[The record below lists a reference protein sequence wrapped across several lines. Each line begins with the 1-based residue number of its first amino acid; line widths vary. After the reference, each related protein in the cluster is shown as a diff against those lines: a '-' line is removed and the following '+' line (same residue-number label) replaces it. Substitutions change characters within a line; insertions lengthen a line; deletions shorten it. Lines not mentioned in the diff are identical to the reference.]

1 MKKQYENPEMEI
13 MELQLENG
21 VILTVLSQEES
32 SEGGSGNWDD
42 FT

>member
-21 VILTVLSQEES
+21 VILTMLSQEES
-32 SEGGSGNWDD
+32 SEGDKGDWGQ
-42 FT
+42 FF